1 MSRITRT
8 LCVLFLLVAA
18 IPPSAAVA
26 HEGNPNYRS
35 EITSI
40 EPAAL
45 ADGLR
50 ATVQNFDDNVE
61 LVNRTG
67 KEVVVK
73 GYDGEP
79 YVRIGADG
87 LVEVNLNSPTY
98 YLNEDRFAA
107 VDVPERADAKAEPA
121 WEEVEGSGVY
131 AWHDHRSHYMS
142 PGTPSQVKDESK
154 ETKVFDYSIPITVGG
169 KPAALD
175 GTLTWVGKQSGFPVL
190 PFVLLAAVIVIGA
203 VALSVFRNR
212 RRDGDDGHDG
222 HDGGQTPDAGES
234 RGGDRPAEGA
244 EAW

>member
-1 MSRITRT
+1 MSRITGT
-8 LCVLFLLVAA
+8 LAVLFTLVAVLL
-18 IPPSAAVA
+18 PSAALA

-45 ADGLR
+45 ADGLQ

-67 KEVVVK
+67 KEVVIK
-73 GYDGEP
+73 GYDGES

-107 VDVPERADAKAEPA
+107 VELPERADSKAEPD
-121 WEEVEGSGVY
+121 WQEVEGSGVY
-131 AWHDHRSHYMS
+131 SWHDHRSHYMAL
-142 PGTPSQVKDESK
+142 GTPSQVKDESK

-175 GTLTWVGKQSGFPVL
+175 GTLTWVGKQSGFPVM
-190 PFVLLAAVIVIGA
+190 PFIGLAAVIVIGA
-203 VALSVFRNR
+203 VGLSIVRNR
-212 RRDGDDGHDG
+212 RREDEDGEDGSSDGDEPHDG
-222 HDGGQTPDAGES
+222 DQPKE
-234 RGGDRPAEGA
+234 RA